1 MRTSSVI
8 SRRVL
13 DKELIRSTFSVLVLS
28 PSFASFS
35 SDGPSFVRLPSIFAS
50 PSAYKYTSDHEWSTL
65 DTSKNVATVGITE
78 YAQKALGDVV
88 FVELPEV
95 GTVIA
100 QGGQSVSSFPAA
112 GGRGCSFARCSPKLV

>member
-1 MRTSSVI
+1 M

-13 DKELIRSTFSVLVLS
+13 DQELIRSTLSVLVFS
-28 PSFASFS
+28 PSFASPS
-35 SDGPSFVRLPSIFAS
+35 SDGPSFLRLPSISAS
-50 PSAYKYTSDHEWSTL
+50 ASAYKYTSDHEWSTL

-112 GGRGCSFARCSPKLV
+112 GDRGCSFARCSPKLV